1 MPFRTTLRVA
11 TVLLAFLGQAF
22 AESQCYWPNHNAAP
36 GNYTACNAAAPYSSC
51 CRANE
56 VCMTNGLCLQTQEL
70 ANRLSR
76 GACTDQTF
84 SSTACPKV
92 CDDIITG
99 NSLTIFL
106 AYDDAA
112 NNGAFCCVYP
122 YNSTSEQCQLPTG
135 GSYAPFDIDS
145 FQVIYDRSTG
155 ATIPLDGSN
164 PTTTANS
171 SGAAATSTVTT
182 TATATAAGTSSVAA
196 VAAGVAAP
204 LGVLLLASLIACGI
218 LLSRL
223 KKLRREHHNAAGTSH
238 LGGGGGGMGHH
249 TMAPASMPYDYKSIP
264 QEQQSEYDSGWSQAG
279 MLPRPVA
286 PVEAP
291 AMMEIGEADS
301 RPVTGK
307 RR

>member
-11 TVLLAFLGQAF
+11 TVLSLFLEQAF
-22 AESQCYWPNHNAAP
+22 AESQCYWPNHNAAS

-92 CDDIITG
+92 CDDSESCFEIWKGIALGNGLTPSAVITG

-122 YNSTSEQCQLPTG
+122 YNSTSAQCQLPTG

-155 ATIPLDGSN
+155 ATIPLDGSS

-182 TATATAAGTSSVAA
+182 TATATATGTSGTSVAA

-223 KKLRREHHNAAGTSH
+223 KKLRREQH
-238 LGGGGGGMGHH
+238 
-249 TMAPASMPYDYKSIP
+249 PA
-264 QEQQSEYDSGWSQAG
+264 
-279 MLPRPVA
+279 
-286 PVEAP
+286 
-291 AMMEIGEADS
+291 
-301 RPVTGK
+301 
-307 RR
+307 

>member
-1 MPFRTTLRVA
+1 
-11 TVLLAFLGQAF
+11 
-22 AESQCYWPNHNAAP
+22 
-36 GNYTACNAAAPYSSC
+36 
-51 CRANE
+51 
-56 VCMTNGLCLQTQEL
+56 MTNGLCLQTQEL

-122 YNSTSEQCQLPTG
+122 YNSTSAQCQLPTA
-135 GSYAPFDIDS
+135 GSYEPFDIDS

-155 ATIPLDGSN
+155 ATIPLDGSS

-182 TATATAAGTSSVAA
+182 TATATATGTSGTSVAA

-223 KKLRREHHNAAGTSH
+223 KKLRREQHPASGTSYM
-238 LGGGGGGMGHH
+238 GGGGGGGYGHH
-249 TMAPASMPYDYKSIP
+249 AMAPATMPYDYKSVP
-264 QEQQSEYDSGWSQAG
+264 QEQQSEYGSGWSQAG

-286 PVEAP
+286 PVEVP
-291 AMMEIGEADS
+291 ATMEIGEADS
-301 RPVTGK
+301 RPITGQK
-307 RR
+307 R

>member
-1 MPFRTTLRVA
+1 MLRDLERIA
-11 TVLLAFLGQAF
+11 LD
-22 AESQCYWPNHNAAP
+22 
-36 GNYTACNAAAPYSSC
+36 
-51 CRANE
+51 
-56 VCMTNGLCLQTQEL
+56 NGLTPS
-70 ANRLSR
+70 A
-76 GACTDQTF
+76 
-84 SSTACPKV
+84 V
-92 CDDIITG
+92 ITG

-122 YNSTSEQCQLPTG
+122 YNSTSAQCQLPTA
-135 GSYAPFDIDS
+135 GSYEPFDIDS

-155 ATIPLDGSN
+155 ATIPLDGSS

-182 TATATAAGTSSVAA
+182 TATATATGTSGTSVAA

-223 KKLRREHHNAAGTSH
+223 KKLRREQHPASGTSYM
-238 LGGGGGGMGHH
+238 GGGGGGGYGHH
-249 TMAPASMPYDYKSIP
+249 AMAPATMPYDYKSVP
-264 QEQQSEYDSGWSQAG
+264 QEQQSEYGSGWSQAG

-286 PVEAP
+286 PVEVP
-291 AMMEIGEADS
+291 ATMEIGEADS
-301 RPVTGK
+301 RPITGQK
-307 RR
+307 R

>member
-1 MPFRTTLRVA
+1 MVPFVPKQLPHTMPFRTTLRVA
-11 TVLLAFLGQAF
+11 TVLSLFLEQSF
-22 AESQCYWPNHNAAP
+22 AESQCYWPNHNAAS

-51 CRANE
+51 
-56 VCMTNGLCLQTQEL
+56 
-70 ANRLSR
+70 
-76 GACTDQTF
+76 F
-84 SSTACPKV
+84 
-92 CDDIITG
+92 ITG
-99 NSLTIFL
+99 NSLTVFL

-122 YNSTSEQCQLPTG
+122 YNSTSAQCQLPTG

-155 ATIPLDGSN
+155 ATIPLDGSS

-171 SGAAATSTVTT
+171 SGAVATSTVTT
-182 TATATAAGTSSVAA
+182 TATATATGTSGTSVAA

-223 KKLRREHHNAAGTSH
+223 KKLRREQHPASGTSYM
-238 LGGGGGGMGHH
+238 GGGGGRGGYGHH
-249 TMAPASMPYDYKSIP
+249 AMAPATMPYDYKSVP
-264 QEQQSEYDSGWSQAG
+264 QEQQSEYGSGWSQAG

-286 PVEAP
+286 PVE
-291 AMMEIGEADS
+291 
-301 RPVTGK
+301 R
-307 RR
+307 